1 VLLLLLLLL
10 VAFFRFLCFFRAG
23 QKQHWNNIFS
33 FFTSFIFFSLCCMA
47 PFSDER
53 TWAEVCV
60 LICQHGRRP
69 PPVKKK
75 EKK

>member
-1 VLLLLLLLL
+1 
-10 VAFFRFLCFFRAG
+10 
-23 QKQHWNNIFS
+23 
-33 FFTSFIFFSLCCMA
+33 MA

-69 PPVKKK
+69 TTTG
-75 EKK
+75 